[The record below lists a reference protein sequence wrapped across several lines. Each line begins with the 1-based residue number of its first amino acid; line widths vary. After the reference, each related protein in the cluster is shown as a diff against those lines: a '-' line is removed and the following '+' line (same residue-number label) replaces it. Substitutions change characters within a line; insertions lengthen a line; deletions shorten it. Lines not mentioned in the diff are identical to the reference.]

1 MRLERPMSAEKN
13 KIGSDALCEAE
24 ALRKE
29 ARILDLCDL
38 AKRTTEKLA
47 AAEVE
52 IDETKRKLENFIEAR
67 ECFNKKAAHAAKVLA
82 GCGAIGNDK
91 ADEFVSKVAEDP
103 SGVWGLVEKMAES
116 ISAPTLGGASDSFSS
131 RSVDDPWSRLVFGR
145 CRGSE
150 GYVD

>member
-1 MRLERPMSAEKN
+1 MSANITTEN
-13 KIGSDALCEAE
+13 AGLPSEVQQLQ
-24 ALRKE
+24 KE

-52 IDETKRKLENFIEAR
+52 IGEKDKQIQDFVGAR

-91 ADEFVSKVAEDP
+91 VDEFVNKVAEDP
-103 SGVWGLVEKMAES
+103 SGVWDLVEKMAENF
-116 ISAPTLGGASDSFSS
+116 SAPTLGGASDFAAS
-131 RSVDDPWSRLVFGR
+131 RSVDDPWSKLVFGGR
-145 CRGSE
+145 QGSN

>member
-1 MRLERPMSAEKN
+1 MGAENKN
-13 KIGSDALCEAE
+13 DTQVLPSEVAKLQ
-24 ALRKE
+24 KE

-52 IDETKRKLENFIEAR
+52 IGDTKNKLRNFVEAR

-91 ADEFVSKVAEDP
+91 VDDFVNKVAEDP
-103 SGVWGLVEKMAES
+103 SGVWDFVEKMAEN
-116 ISAPTLGGASDSFSS
+116 ISAPTLGQPSPDFDSS
-131 RSVDDPWSRLVFGR
+131 RSVDDPWSRLVFGNS
-145 CRGSE
+145 RGS

>member
-1 MRLERPMSAEKN
+1 MSAHNTIEN
-13 KIGSDALCEAE
+13 GLPPEAHE
-24 ALRKE
+24 LQKE

-52 IDETKRKLENFIEAR
+52 IGETKKKLEHFIEAR
-67 ECFNKKAAHAAKVLA
+67 ACFNKKAAHAAKVLA

-91 ADEFVSKVAEDP
+91 VDEFVSKVAEDP
-103 SGVWGLVEKMAES
+103 SGVWDLVEKMAES
-116 ISAPTLGGASDSFSS
+116 VSAPTLGSASESFPS
-131 RSVDDPWSRLVFGR
+131 RSVDDPWSKLVFGG
-145 CRGSE
+145 CQGSK

>member
-1 MRLERPMSAEKN
+1 MSAEN
-13 KIGSDALCEAE
+13 KIENEKLASEVAQLQ
-24 ALRKE
+24 RE

-52 IDETKRKLENFIEAR
+52 IGDTKNKLRNFVEAR

-91 ADEFVSKVAEDP
+91 VDEFVNKVAEDP
-103 SGVWGLVEKMAES
+103 SEVWGLVEKMAENF
-116 ISAPTLGGASDSFSS
+116 SAPTLGGASDFSSS
-131 RSVDDPWSRLVFGR
+131 RSVDDPWSKLVLGEH
-145 CRGSE
+145 RGT

>member
-1 MRLERPMSAEKN
+1 MSANTIVDAGLPSEVEK
-13 KIGSDALCEAE
+13 LQ
-24 ALRKE
+24 KE

-52 IDETKRKLENFIEAR
+52 IGETKKKLDNFVEAR

-82 GCGAIGNDK
+82 GCGAIENDK
-91 ADEFVSKVAEDP
+91 VDEFVNKVAEDP
-103 SGVWGLVEKMAES
+103 SGVWDLVEKMAENL
-116 ISAPTLGGASDSFSS
+116 SAPTLGGASESFSS
-131 RSVDDPWSRLVFGR
+131 RSVDDPWSRLVFGGR
-145 CRGSE
+145 QGSN

>member
-1 MRLERPMSAEKN
+1 MSAN
-13 KIGSDALCEAE
+13 TTVDAGLPSEVAK
-24 ALRKE
+24 LQKE

-52 IDETKRKLENFIEAR
+52 IGETKKKLDNFVEAR

-82 GCGAIGNDK
+82 GCGAIGDDK
-91 ADEFVSKVAEDP
+91 VDEFINKVAEDP
-103 SGVWGLVEKMAES
+103 SGVWDFIEKMAENF
-116 ISAPTLGGASDSFSS
+116 SAPTLGEASGFAAS
-131 RSVDDPWSRLVFGR
+131 RSVDPWLKLLGGG
-145 CRGSE
+145 CRGA

>member
-1 MRLERPMSAEKN
+1 MSANTSTVAE
-13 KIGSDALCEAE
+13 LPPEAIR
-24 ALRKE
+24 LQKE

-52 IDETKRKLENFIEAR
+52 IGETKRRINDFVGAR
-67 ECFNKKAAHAAKVLA
+67 ECFNKKAAHAAMVLA

-91 ADEFVSKVAEDP
+91 VDEFVNRVAEDP
-103 SGVWGLVEKMAES
+103 SEVWGLVEKMAES
-116 ISAPTLGGASDSFSS
+116 FSAPTLGEASDFTSS
-131 RSVDDPWSRLVFGR
+131 RSVDDPWSRLVLGG
-145 CRGSE
+145 CRGSN

>member
-1 MRLERPMSAEKN
+1 MSAEKTN
-13 KIGSDALCEAE
+13 VTLPPEAVE
-24 ALRKE
+24 LQKE

-52 IDETKRKLENFIEAR
+52 IGETQKKLQNFVGAR

-91 ADEFVSKVAEDP
+91 VDEFVNKVAEDP
-103 SGVWGLVEKMAES
+103 SGVWDLVEKMAENL
-116 ISAPTLGGASDSFSS
+116 SAPTLGRASDFASS
-131 RSVDDPWSRLVFGR
+131 RSVDDPWSRLVFGE
-145 CRGSE
+145 CQGSN

>member
-1 MRLERPMSAEKN
+1 MSAEKTEN
-13 KIGSDALCEAE
+13 VGLPPEAAE
-24 ALRKE
+24 LQKE

-52 IDETKRKLENFIEAR
+52 IGETKNKLNNFVEAR

-82 GCGAIGNDK
+82 GCGAIENDK
-91 ADEFVSKVAEDP
+91 VGEFVSKVAEDP
-103 SGVWGLVEKMAES
+103 SQVWGLVEKMAGA
-116 ISAPTLGGASDSFSS
+116 IPAPTLGEASDFSAS
-131 RSVDDPWSRLVFGR
+131 RSVDDPWLKAIYGICS
-145 CRGSE
+145 GSN

>member
-1 MRLERPMSAEKN
+1 MSAQ
-13 KIGSDALCEAE
+13 KIENAGLPPEAVK
-24 ALRKE
+24 LQKE

-47 AAEVE
+47 AAEIE
-52 IDETKRKLENFIEAR
+52 IGDTKDKLKNFVEAR

-91 ADEFVSKVAEDP
+91 VDEFVNKVAEDP
-103 SGVWGLVEKMAES
+103 SEGWGLVEKMAENF
-116 ISAPTLGGASDSFSS
+116 SAPTLGGKSDFSS
-131 RSVDDPWSRLVFGR
+131 SPSVDDPWSRLVFGR
-145 CRGSE
+145 GRGSN

>member
-1 MRLERPMSAEKN
+1 MSAVNEN
-13 KIGSDALCEAE
+13 VEVPSEVSE
-24 ALRKE
+24 LRKE

-38 AKRTTEKLA
+38 AKRTTDKLA

-52 IDETKRKLENFIEAR
+52 IGETKSRLKNLVEAR

-91 ADEFVSKVAEDP
+91 VDEFVSKVAEDP
-103 SGVWGLVEKMAES
+103 SGVWDFVEKMAES
-116 ISAPTLGGASDSFSS
+116 ISAPTLGEKSDFTSS
-131 RSVDDPWSRLVFGR
+131 RSVEDPWLNAI
-145 CRGSE
+145 RGGCSGS

>member
-1 MRLERPMSAEKN
+1 MSAEKIEN
-13 KIGSDALCEAE
+13 AGLPPEVVE
-24 ALRKE
+24 LQKE

-47 AAEVE
+47 SAEAE
-52 IDETKRKLENFIEAR
+52 IGETREKLRHFVEAR

-91 ADEFVSKVAEDP
+91 VDEFVNKVAEDP
-103 SGVWGLVEKMAES
+103 SGIWDFVEKMAES
-116 ISAPTLGGASDSFSS
+116 ISAPTLGGASDFTSS
-131 RSVDDPWSRLVFGR
+131 RSVDDPWSKAIFGDR
-145 CRGSE
+145 QGS